1 MLLRSPFLFYGEEI
15 MKNKKP
21 EKIIKKIRRHLE
33 GDIKTFESEKKEDK
47 ELLKKMK
54 KKKKRSKK

>member
-1 MLLRSPFLFYGEEI
+1 MTRRY

-33 GDIKTFESEKKEDK
+33 GDIKTFESEKQEDK
-47 ELLKKMK
+47 ELLKKMR